1 MTIDDWRT
9 EIDNVDNELLRLLNQ
24 RVQLAAMIGRLKQAA
39 SLPLSDV
46 DRERTLLARL
56 CRINAGPL
64 DDQAVATIF
73 QQIIVETRRL
83 EAHAIAPEDR
93 SRKTALR
100 RINVRFIH
108 E

>member
-9 EIDNVDNELLRLLNQ
+9 EIDNVDNELLSLLNQ

-46 DRERTLLARL
+46 DRERALLARL
-56 CRINAGPL
+56 CRINPGPL
-64 DDQAVATIF
+64 DDQAVASIF
-73 QQIIVETRRL
+73 HQIIFETRRI
-83 EAHAIAPEDR
+83 EADAIGSEVP

-100 RINVRFIH
+100 PMNVRLIR